1 MGYIRKR
8 RKASKEKGAMSMPA
22 REMEGS
28 RGGAGDACRTAEE
41 VEKCPK
47 KKERKKEKRKK
58 ALF

>member
-8 RKASKEKGAMSMPA
+8 RKASKEKGVMSMPA

-47 KKERKKEKRKK
+47 KKKKKEKRKK